1 MLHNPSLA
9 EHSRSQKSA
18 MTIEFF
24 VFVQTLFYR
33 GFLGSKLDPS
43 KMPTKQGTSHFVM
56 YVNIRKLTYILS
68 RSTVL
73 YPLRTVVRK

>member
-1 MLHNPSLA
+1 MGMGMAPELHPDGWRGS
-9 EHSRSQKSA
+9 EKS
-18 MTIEFF
+18 FKLR
-24 VFVQTLFYR
+24 QT
-33 GFLGSKLDPS
+33 
-43 KMPTKQGTSHFVM
+43 TKQGTSHFLM